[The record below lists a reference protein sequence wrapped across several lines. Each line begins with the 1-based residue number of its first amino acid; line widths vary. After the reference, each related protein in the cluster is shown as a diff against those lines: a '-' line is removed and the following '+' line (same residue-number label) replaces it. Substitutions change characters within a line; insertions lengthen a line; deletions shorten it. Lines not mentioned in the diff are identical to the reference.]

1 MPMSNRQLLSVV
13 LSFRNEDGV
22 ISELVNRLGGALEP
36 LGLDYELIFVND
48 ASTDSS
54 LQLLLEIAGRD
65 PRVKIISM
73 SRTFGVS
80 QCVLAGMSYARGDAV
95 VYMDADLQDPPE
107 VIPELVKNWR
117 EGADVVYTTRLDRQG
132 ESLFKMWLTK
142 WAYKILRS
150 TSSDFSLPVDSGD
163 FKLLSRR
170 VVRELLQ
177 LTEKDPFLRGLVSWI
192 GFKQVSVKYHR
203 DARYAGSTHYPL
215 ISLNPWRAFIA
226 GLASFSVM
234 PLYLSLYFGMLI
246 SIGSFSY
253 IIAIIVMFF
262 LGWNIPGWSAIM
274 VTVLFLGG
282 VQLLV
287 LGVLGIY
294 LGRVSNE
301 VKNRPNYIVESTIGF
316 DDK

>member
-150 TSSDFSLPVDSGD
+150 SSSDFSLPVDSGD

-215 ISLNPWRAFIA
+215 ISLTPWRAFIA

-274 VTVLFLGG
+274 VT
-282 VQLLV
+282 
-287 LGVLGIY
+287 
-294 LGRVSNE
+294 
-301 VKNRPNYIVESTIGF
+301 
-316 DDK
+316 